1 MLKKIPIKTE
11 YIKLGQLLK
20 YADVIQSGGEE
31 KSFISTHKIFVNNI
45 PENRRGKKIVPGDV
59 VEINGDIIQ
68 VTSYED

>member
-1 MLKKIPIKTE
+1 MKKIPIKTE

-31 KSFISTHKIFVNNI
+31 KNFMSTHKIFVNNI

-59 VEINGDIIQ
+59 VEVNGDIIQ

>member
-1 MLKKIPIKTE
+1 MKKIPIKTE

-45 PENRRGKKIVPGDV
+45 PENRRGKKIVRGDV

>member
-1 MLKKIPIKTE
+1 LKKIPIKTE

>member
-1 MLKKIPIKTE
+1 LKKIPIKTE

-59 VEINGDIIQ
+59 VEVNGDIIQ

>member
-1 MLKKIPIKTE
+1 MKKIPIKTE

>member
-1 MLKKIPIKTE
+1 MKKIPIKTE

-59 VEINGDIIQ
+59 VEVNGDIIQ

>member
-1 MLKKIPIKTE
+1 MKKIPIKTE

-31 KSFISTHKIFVNNI
+31 KKFMSTHKIFVNNI

>member
-20 YADVIQSGGEE
+20 YVDVIQSGGEE
-31 KSFISTHKIFVNNI
+31 KSFINTHKIFVNNI